1 VAKAVSG
8 NRNIKLTIAYD
19 GTAYH
24 GFQRQSNAITV
35 QQILEDKLAR
45 IFQSPITVNGSART
59 DTGVHAYGQV
69 VNFLTAGTIPAER
82 IAVASRG
89 LLPRDIVILAA
100 EDVELDFHA
109 RISATGKL
117 YVYRIHRSALA
128 DPFLRNYAWHITSPL
143 DVAAMQE
150 AAQVIIGTHD
160 FSAFRGANITQVV
173 SPVRTIFKAEMSQ
186 DRDRLEFRVW
196 GNGFLYH
203 MVRNLVGT
211 LVDIGRGRRSG
222 SDMGIL
228 LAGKDRSKAGMT
240 APAQGLYLQEV
251 FYNSTH
257 PGMC

>member
-1 VAKAVSG
+1 MAKAVSG
-8 NRNIKLTIAYD
+8 DRNIKLTIAYD

-24 GFQRQSNAITV
+24 GFQRQINAITV
-35 QQILEDKLAR
+35 QQILEEKLSK
-45 IFQSPITVNGSART
+45 IFLHSVTVNGSART

-69 VNFLTAGTIPAER
+69 VNFQTSGTIPAER
-82 IAVASRG
+82 IAIASRG

-100 EDVELDFHA
+100 EEVDLSFHA

-117 YVYRIHRSALA
+117 YVYRIHQSPSAN
-128 DPFLRNYAWHITSPL
+128 PFLRNYAWHIISPL
-143 DVAAMQE
+143 NVPAMQE
-150 AAQVIIGTHD
+150 AAQAIIGTHD
-160 FSAFRGANITQVV
+160 FSAFRGANTTQVV
-173 SPVRTIFKAEMSQ
+173 SPVRTIFQAEVQQVS
-186 DRDRLEFRVW
+186 DIIEFRVW

-211 LVDIGRGRRSG
+211 LVDIGRGRRKSG
-222 SDMGIL
+222 DMGAL

-251 FYNSTH
+251 FYDSTH